1 MSLLVVEDIHK
12 KYGKEEVLKGVSFSL
27 EKGETKVVIG
37 PSGTGKST
45 LLRCI
50 NRLTPPDKGRVLLDG
65 EDVTH
70 PKSNI
75 NKLRAQMGFVF
86 QDFNLFAHLTALGN
100 VRLGPMKVKGMK
112 KDAATKLAMEE
123 LARVGLADKADAYPA
138 QLSGG
143 QQQRVSIARALAM
156 SPKLILFDEPTSALD
171 PELIG
176 EVLTVMIELAKE
188 GMTMLVVSHEMGFAR
203 SVADEIIFMEHGVIV
218 EQGPRSAVQR
228 AQARPHRGVPA
239 QDHRALRGDGLME
252 LVFEWNWLPQLA
264 NGLVITIEI
273 TVICIAIGIVLG
285 LFLAMARVYGSRWL
299 SLPAAIYIQFFR
311 GTPLLVQLFLVYF
324 GLPTWGI
331 SLPPILSG
339 ILALGL
345 NTAAYQAEYFRG
357 AIQAV
362 RGGQLMAARSVG
374 MSLPQ
379 AIRYVILPRR
389 SGS

>member
-1 MSLLVVEDIHK
+1 
-12 KYGKEEVLKGVSFSL
+12 
-27 EKGETKVVIG
+27 
-37 PSGTGKST
+37 
-45 LLRCI
+45 
-50 NRLTPPDKGRVLLDG
+50 
-65 EDVTH
+65 
-70 PKSNI
+70 
-75 NKLRAQMGFVF
+75 
-86 QDFNLFAHLTALGN
+86 
-100 VRLGPMKVKGMK
+100 
-112 KDAATKLAMEE
+112 
-123 LARVGLADKADAYPA
+123 
-138 QLSGG
+138 
-143 QQQRVSIARALAM
+143 
-156 SPKLILFDEPTSALD
+156 
-171 PELIG
+171 
-176 EVLTVMIELAKE
+176 
-188 GMTMLVVSHEMGFAR
+188 
-203 SVADEIIFMEHGVIV
+203 
-218 EQGPRSAVQR
+218 
-228 AQARPHRGVPA
+228 
-239 QDHRALRGDGLME
+239 ME

-285 LFLAMARVYGSRWL
+285 LLLAMARVYGSRWL

-379 AIRYVILPRR
+379 AIRYVILPQALRIVIPSWSNELILMLKYTSIVYMVTVLDLMGTGYR
-389 SGS
+389 IAARNFRYFEVFIVVALFYLALVFIITQLLRLLERKVHIPGLGAGARMEHH